1 MSEVFD
7 FCSRFTA
14 DYLAWCQKHPEVAAD
29 EEKLE
34 AIFPKQYEKWYSSP
48 KTWLNNKSPNQYFE
62 EIKDAQIYASMFV
75 SYLEQDIEIPDP
87 LMDCILDYQEELY
100 PIFRNIL
107 LIDGTAEMAA
117 QDLAD
122 VRAHIIPLITE
133 MGKPHPYDR
142 YIELLRDAQEND
154 TLTQELCIILEDT
167 EEPGIMRKKL
177 LAAFDTAQPAGK
189 ECILDLLCGYPDTDG
204 AVFTLLNEEFRRA
217 ELETAFLAGLAG
229 KLGDERMLPLLED
242 ALRNDADD
250 YFTHTAIKFAIEE
263 ISGELLPDKDFTGD
277 PDYDL
282 LAAYERETDE

>member
-14 DYLAWCQKHPEVAAD
+14 DYLAWCQKHPDVAAD

-34 AIFPKQYEKWYSSP
+34 AIFPRQYEKWYSSP
-48 KTWLNNKSPNQYFE
+48 KKWLNNKSPNQYFE

-75 SYLEQDIEIPDP
+75 SYLEQDIELPDP
-87 LMDCILDYQEELY
+87 LIDCMLQYQDELY
-100 PIFRNIL
+100 PILRNIL
-107 LIDGTAEMAA
+107 LMDRTKDIAPE
-117 QDLAD
+117 DLAD

-133 MGKPHPYDR
+133 MGKDHPYDR
-142 YIELLRDAQEND
+142 YIELLRDAVEND
-154 TLTQELCIILEDT
+154 TLTQEICTILEDT
-167 EEPGIMRKKL
+167 EEPETMRKKL
-177 LAAFDTAQPAGK
+177 LTAYDTAQPAGR
-189 ECILDLLCGYPDTDG
+189 ECILDLLCGYPDADG
-204 AVFTLLNEEFRRA
+204 AAYALLNEEFRRA

-229 KLGDERMLPLLED
+229 KLGDERLLPLLEA
-242 ALRNDADD
+242 ALRDDADD

-263 ISGELLPDKDFTGD
+263 ISGELLPEKDFTGD